1 MNGNSANK
9 ITFRRAYEAARC
21 RRRRRRE
28 KLEPTAVKAWN
39 QAEVP
44 SSVSV
49 IEVDRRGA
57 RMVLPWE
64 SQAGEFISVS
74 LADEVGHYRTTKAR
88 IAWTQP
94 LPNTSKVV
102 VGLAFEDEV
111 VLAA

>member
-9 ITFRRAYEAARC
+9 ITFRRAYEAQRC

-28 KLEPTAVKAWN
+28 KLEPTAVKAWSA
-39 QAEVP
+39 AETP

-57 RMVLPWE
+57 RVVLPWD
-64 SQAGEFISVS
+64 SAAGEFISVS
-74 LADEVGHYRTTKAR
+74 LANHIGEYRTTKAR
-88 IAWTQP
+88 VAWSQT
-94 LPNTSKVV
+94 LPNTTSVV
-102 VGLAFEDEV
+102 VGLAFEEEV